1 MSHELNPFVNPVVG
15 GSALSLIA
23 DSRHGGSGR
32 LPWSSRI
39 IQTFIEHMYARNM
52 ALGECYHLFI
62 ERALAPIQEIKEMA
76 LLRHLVTPQSL

>member
-1 MSHELNPFVNPVVG
+1 MNSTRLSTLYSSG
-15 GSALSLIA
+15 RLSAQPHRGFT
-23 DSRHGGSGR
+23 SRR

-52 ALGECYHLFI
+52 ALGEYYHLFI